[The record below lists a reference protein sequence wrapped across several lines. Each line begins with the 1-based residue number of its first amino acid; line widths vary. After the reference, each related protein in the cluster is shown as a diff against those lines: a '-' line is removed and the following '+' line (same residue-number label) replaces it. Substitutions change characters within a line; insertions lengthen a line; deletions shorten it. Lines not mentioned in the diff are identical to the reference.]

1 MRTKKT
7 LMVMQEVSSVN
18 SKSDA
23 QCVKSPKLK
32 EIQTQSGITHGF
44 FTRHG
49 GCSDGI
55 FSSLNAGLGSGDETA
70 SIVENRKRIC
80 DALGTTPAKL
90 ATLHQH
96 HSADVFV
103 ATGGIESD
111 RPKADGIVTNTPGT
125 AVGVVTAD
133 CGPVLFADPENKVI
147 GAAHAGWRGAFDGV
161 LQNTIETMIELGAKR
176 ESIIATLGPCISQK
190 NYEVGPEFYQR
201 FIDKDKSLSQ
211 YFKPSSAKNHYLYD
225 LNAFIQDQLKSAG
238 VIAEDL
244 AVCTY
249 DEDNGY
255 FSYRRTTHR
264 SEKDYGRQLSLIT
277 LG

>member
-1 MRTKKT
+1 M
-7 LMVMQEVSSVN
+7 N

-23 QCVKSPKLK
+23 QFIKSPKLK
-32 EIQTQSGITHGF
+32 VLHAQSGISHGF

-49 GCSDGI
+49 GCSNGI
-55 FSSLNAGLGSGDETA
+55 FSSLNAGLGSGDETT
-70 SIVENRKRIC
+70 SVVENRKRIC
-80 DALGTTPAKL
+80 NALDTKPANL

-96 HSADVFV
+96 HSSDVFV
-103 ATGGIESD
+103 ATGGIKD
-111 RPKADGIVTNTPGT
+111 HRPKADGIVTNIPGT

-147 GAAHAGWRGAFDGV
+147 GAAHAGWRGAFEGV
-161 LQNTIETMIELGAKR
+161 LQNTIEKMIELGAKR
-176 ESIIATLGPCISQK
+176 ENITASLGPCISQK

-201 FIDKDKSLSQ
+201 FIDKDESLSQ
-211 YFKPSSAKNHYLYD
+211 YFKPSHTKNHYLYD

-264 SEKDYGRQLSLIT
+264 SEKDYGRQLSVIT

>member
-1 MRTKKT
+1 MLR
-7 LMVMQEVSSVN
+7 EVWSLN
-18 SKSDA
+18 SKSEA
-23 QCVKSPKLK
+23 QFVQSPKLK
-32 EIQTQSGITHGF
+32 ELQSQSGISHGF
-44 FTRHG
+44 FTRLG
-49 GCSDGI
+49 GCSEGI
-55 FSSLNAGLGSGDETA
+55 FSSLNAGLGSGDDTN
-70 SIVENRKRIC
+70 SVVENRRRIC
-80 DALGTTPAKL
+80 TALGTSPLNL

-103 ATGGIESD
+103 AAGGIEQD

-161 LQNTIETMIELGAKR
+161 LQNTIDQMIKLGAKR
-176 ESIIATLGPCISQK
+176 ESITASLGPCISQK

-201 FIDKDKSLSQ
+201 FLDKDESLSK
-211 YFKPSSAKNHYLYD
+211 YFKPSEKPDHYLYD
-225 LNAFIQDQLKSAG
+225 LNTFIQDQLNSAG
-238 VIAEDL
+238 VISEDL
-244 AVCTY
+244 AICTY

-264 SEKDYGRQLSLIT
+264 REKDYGRQLSVIT